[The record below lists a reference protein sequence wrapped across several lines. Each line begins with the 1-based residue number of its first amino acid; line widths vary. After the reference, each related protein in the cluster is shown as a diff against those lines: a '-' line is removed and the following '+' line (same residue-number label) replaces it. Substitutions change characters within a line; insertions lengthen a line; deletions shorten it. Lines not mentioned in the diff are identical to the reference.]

1 MVSTAWDIAAAVP
14 DPEIPVLDIAEMGIL
29 RSVDVDDHGR
39 VVVTITPTYSG
50 CPAMK
55 AIESTIRGDLAHAGF
70 ADVEVKTQ
78 LSPAWT
84 TDWMTDEARRKLED
98 HGIAPPAVTGSP
110 DTARCPQCSSVNTDV
125 ISPFGSTACKA
136 LMVCS
141 DCGEPF
147 HHFKTL

>member
-1 MVSTAWDIAAAVP
+1 MSTAWDVAAAVP
-14 DPEIPVLDIAEMGIL
+14 DPEIPVLDISEMGIL
-29 RSVDVDDHGR
+29 RAVDVEDDGH

-50 CPAMK
+50 CPAMA
-55 AIESTIRGDLAHAGF
+55 AIETTILEDLIRAGF
-70 ADVEVKTQ
+70 TDVEVKTQ

-84 TDWMTDEARRKLED
+84 TDWMTDDARRKLNE
-98 HGIAPPAVTGSP
+98 HGIAPPAMAGSSE
-110 DTARCPQCSSVNTDV
+110 TAVCPQCSSANTDV

-147 HHFKTL
+147 HHFKPF

>member
-1 MVSTAWDIAAAVP
+1 MVSAAWDVAASVP

-29 RSVDVDDHGR
+29 RSVEVDQNGH

-50 CPAMK
+50 CPAME
-55 AIESTIRGDLAHAGF
+55 AIQATILEDLGNAGF
-70 ADVEVKTQ
+70 DDAEVKTS

-84 TDWMTDEARRKLED
+84 TDWMTEDALRKLED
-98 HGIAPPAVTGSP
+98 HGIAPPARTGTP
-110 DTARCPQCSSVNTDV
+110 EEIRCPQCSSTSTDV

-141 DCGEPF
+141 ECGEPF

>member
-1 MVSTAWDIAAAVP
+1 MTAAWDVAAAVP

-29 RSVDVDDHGR
+29 RSVEVGGDGH

-50 CPAMK
+50 CPAMA
-55 AIESTIRGDLAHAGF
+55 AIEATILDDLGSAGF
-70 ADVEVKTQ
+70 EDAEVRTQ

-84 TDWMTDEARRKLED
+84 TDWMTDEARRKLEE
-98 HGIAPPAVTGSP
+98 HGIAPPSRSGSL
-110 DTARCPQCSSVNTDV
+110 DDARCPQCSSTNTDV

-147 HHFKTL
+147 HHFKAF